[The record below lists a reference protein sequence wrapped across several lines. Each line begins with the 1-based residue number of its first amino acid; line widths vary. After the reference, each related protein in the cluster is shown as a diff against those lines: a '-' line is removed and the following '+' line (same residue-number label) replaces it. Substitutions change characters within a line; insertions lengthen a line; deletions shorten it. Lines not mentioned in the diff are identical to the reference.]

1 MVSAASCDT
10 SQHPVTPQPPSR
22 PETPQN
28 TEAELHPS
36 FIGQCRGVLVPPY
49 SQTCSWQC
57 CRACKGRRGQLGVQG
72 VAAPLSPCPPVP
84 CPCSPGS
91 AGQPPGQSTRRWG
104 PGHRGPGGGTA
115 RGHQRPWG
123 PVGGTRGSG
132 VPPRVGAPPGP
143 SKAPSPGLC
152 LVDSGTVLLREGG
165 TYWGPHC
172 VPRGGGTVTHP
183 RMCPLGAA
191 PPSVSLAWLLGTVT
205 LWDVSLGL

>member
-1 MVSAASCDT
+1 M
-10 SQHPVTPQPPSR
+10 
-22 PETPQN
+22 
-28 TEAELHPS
+28 
-36 FIGQCRGVLVPPY
+36 PPY

-91 AGQPPGQSTRRWG
+91 AGQPPGRSTRRWG

-115 RGHQRPWG
+115 RGHRRPWG

-143 SKAPSPGLC
+143 SKAPSPALC

-172 VPRGGGTVTHP
+172 VPRGGGTVTP
-183 RMCPLGAA
+183 QDVSPWGCTTICVPGVASGDCDTLGRVLGAGTLQDVSPQCCA
-191 PPSVSLAWLLGTVT
+191 ALGCPVTSWGLSPPAILLVSPSCSPGPPSPPP
-205 LWDVSLGL
+205 